1 MICKHCGKEFTKTKN
16 NQRYCS
22 PECKANAAYE
32 QSQNSYLKHR
42 DKVKAQQQAVAA
54 VKSGWLTIPDA
65 PNYEI
70 SADLQVRNK
79 RTGQFLH
86 TYKISPTRKCKYYN
100 LWVEGRRIFRTGKS
114 LRNQAEAAALA
125 EIGDEWYPVPSLN
138 NRYEF
143 NNKNFLR
150 VTATKHLMHLY
161 PKNLY
166 HVRTATG
173 KQWISIT
180 NLRWEV
186 FGEIPPF
193 GSRIKKPVII
203 SKDRTTLHFDCHKY
217 AAQFIANEQFYSWYS
232 VVKFFRRRQ
241 TQIFGWTINYLEN
254 EITQVGEYL
263 KGMQTKDPRQAKTK

>member
-1 MICKHCGKEFTKTKN
+1 MICKCCGKEFTKTKN
-16 NQRYCS
+16 NQKYCS
-22 PECKANAAYE
+22 PECKAARDREHQQNYYSAQREKTNAR
-32 QSQNSYLKHR
+32 NRKIT
-42 DKVKAQQQAVAA
+42 A

-70 SADLQVRNK
+70 SSDLQVRNK

-86 TYKISPTRKCKYYN
+86 TYKISPNRKCEYYN
-100 LWVEGRRIFRTGKS
+100 LWVEGRKIFRTGKA

-150 VTATKHLMHLY
+150 VTATKHLMRRY
-161 PKNLY
+161 KKNFY
-166 HVRTATG
+166 YVSTATG
-173 KQWISIT
+173 KKWISII

-203 SKDRTTLHFDCHKY
+203 SKDNTTLYFDCHRH
-217 AAQFIANEQFYSWYS
+217 AAKFIATEQFFSYHYIYSS
-232 VVKFFRRRQ
+232 FSRRQ
-241 TQIFGWTINYLEN
+241 THIFGWTINYLED
-254 EITQVGEYL
+254 EQPQVGEYL
-263 KGMQTKDPRQAKTK
+263 KGMQTKDPRQAKKK